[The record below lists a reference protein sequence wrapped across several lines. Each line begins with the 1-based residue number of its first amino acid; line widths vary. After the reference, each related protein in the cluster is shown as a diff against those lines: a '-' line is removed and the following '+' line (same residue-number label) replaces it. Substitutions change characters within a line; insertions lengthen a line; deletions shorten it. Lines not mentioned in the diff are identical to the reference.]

1 MKISK
6 YHLLERS
13 DEDVQHIWSM
23 SDLRGFN
30 LTYIVS
36 FKKYLGRYYN
46 KEIQQ
51 DYGDPDSYFF
61 WLIWNLEKMGKP
73 KLAERMYIIGLSKGV
88 IKGL

>member
-36 FKKYLGRYYN
+36 FK
-46 KEIQQ
+46 
-51 DYGDPDSYFF
+51 
-61 WLIWNLEKMGKP
+61 
-73 KLAERMYIIGLSKGV
+73 
-88 IKGL
+88 